1 MKQRKK
7 SKGKREREREQ
18 VTQSYAY
25 QSSLLLAPEHA
36 LELQG
41 HGYSLLCVNQPAV
54 GGLSHPPLPPSTL
67 SDKLDFDGLWL
78 QFAVSEL

>member
-7 SKGKREREREQ
+7 NKGKREREQ
-18 VTQSYAY
+18 VIQSHAY

-41 HGYSLLCVNQPAV
+41 HGYSLLCVNQLAA
-54 GGLSHPPLPPSTL
+54 GGLSHLPLSPSPL